1 MRLRTRRQNVVVW
14 SRSAAPGGGY
24 GTPGF
29 PRLRRPGP
37 IRRFA
42 RTGALFTVVGLV
54 RLARSVRPRWRPLLA
69 GVVLT
74 VAGVLLRGS
83 AAGIV
88 LLPGLLLLLTAPF
101 IEARPGPDRARH
113 CELAREL
120 AAYSTP
126 AQQWDLEA
134 TLDRYPDALTREL
147 RDILAS
153 QHATATSNQLPGA
166 GRY

>member
-14 SRSAAPGGGY
+14 SRSAVPGGGY
-24 GTPGF
+24 GTAGLT
-29 PRLRRPGP
+29 RLRRTGP
-37 IRRFA
+37 IRRLI
-42 RTGALFTVVGLV
+42 RTGALLTVVGLV
-54 RLARSVRPRWRPLLA
+54 HLARAVRPRWRPLLA

-74 VAGVLLRGS
+74 VAGVILRGS
-83 AAGIV
+83 PAGIV
-88 LLPGLLLLLTAPF
+88 LLPGLLLLLTAPLV
-101 IEARPGPDRARH
+101 EARPDAERARH

-153 QHATATSNQLPGA
+153 QHVAATNSQLPGA